1 MHLRKF
7 LLLGI
12 SLIAVSIITAKTPL
26 FISNQPQDEM
36 DAWVDSVYNSMT
48 PEQRVG
54 QLIAQSF
61 QSKDVNAAKRQ
72 IKSTVEKYHI
82 GWAYFSS
89 GKAEHYA
96 ELANYVNSISS
107 TPVAIAL
114 DGEWGLSM
122 RMPDTP
128 RFPKNMMLGAV
139 QDDMLIYE
147 YGREMAREC
156 KEIGVNVNFAPTADV
171 NSNPLNPVIG
181 TRSFGEDAENVA
193 HKVVAYSRGLEDGGV
208 LSVAKHF
215 PGHGDTEKDSH
226 KTLPIVDRS
235 LASIESIDLVPFQAY
250 TNAGLSGVMVGHLQ
264 IPALKTGN
272 NPTSLTPSV
281 VTGLLKQRL
290 GFGGLV
296 FTDALTMQGARK
308 SGNPNGLRAF
318 LAGADVLLEPYN
330 LEKSF
335 NELLDYYNQ
344 GGDKQKSIELTCK
357 KVLRYKYA
365 LGLNNY
371 KPVNIDGMME
381 RINSRH
387 AQLVLRKLYA
397 AAMTIVKN
405 DGDCLPVKH
414 LENKVSV
421 AVAGEKVD
429 DAKVFTQTCALYT
442 DITTHHLTE
451 HNAESWA
458 EDNDSA
464 SALVIGV
471 FNNNGGTKRAIAKAI
486 AKAGKSKVD
495 LVCFIK
501 PYDLA
506 DFSEEIAGSAAVIE
520 AYEDH
525 AFAQEYAAQV
535 VFGGSDASGRMPVSV
550 AGVAKV
556 GDGVT
561 VMASRLGYDVP
572 EAVGLDQKLVEQ
584 IDSIANLGVKAG
596 AFPGCQVIVAR
607 HGKIVVKKSYGYTDN
622 GKDDAVNGNTLYD
635 LASVSKATGT
645 LSGIMKAVDDKKLNI
660 NGFLSDYIPQLK
672 GSSKG
677 VLTIRD
683 LLFHETGMPPSLSIY
698 EQMTDPKSYTGALS
712 VGKKSA
718 NYKRFAGGAYINN
731 TAHVRS
737 DITSPKRT
745 DEFNVQ
751 IGKNLWVGQITMDSV
766 MNMIYNE
773 RQRTNHNYVYSCL
786 NFCLLRQ
793 AEENVT
799 GVRHDRYVYDNIF
812 HRIGA
817 FRTVYR
823 PLDFFPEK
831 EIAATELD
839 EYFREGYIRGVVHDE
854 TAAFSGGIQGNA
866 GLFSNANDLAK
877 LCQMWLFG
885 GMYGGER
892 ILSQSTVNTFLTMR
906 SLNSHR
912 GLGFDKPNFKRP
924 SYSSITD
931 AASAEVVG
939 HTGFTGTSFWVDP
952 KEDLIYIFL
961 SNRVCPSR
969 NNPAFSKIGARYN
982 IFDYIYD
989 SIKRNAKQ

>member
-1 MHLRKF
+1 MHIRNI
-7 LLLGI
+7 LLIGLSFVAAG
-12 SLIAVSIITAKTPL
+12 LITAKTPL

-36 DAWVDSVYNSMT
+36 EAWVDSVYNSMT

-54 QLIAQSF
+54 QLIAQCY
-61 QSKDVNAAKRQ
+61 QTKDVNAAKRE
-72 IKSTVEKYHI
+72 IKSDVEKYHI
-82 GWAYFSS
+82 GWAYFAT
-89 GKAEHYA
+89 GKAEHHA
-96 ELANYVNSISS
+96 ELANYVNSVSA
-107 TPVAIAL
+107 TPVAIGL

-156 KEIGVNVNFAPTADV
+156 REVGVNVNFAPTADV

-181 TRSFGEDAENVA
+181 TRSFGEDPDNVA

-215 PGHGDTEKDSH
+215 PGHGNTEKDSH
-226 KTLPIVDRS
+226 KTLPVVDRS
-235 LASIESIDLVPFQAY
+235 LASIEAIDLVPFKTY
-250 TNAGLSGVMVGHLQ
+250 TDAGLSGVMVGHLQ

-272 NPTSLTPSV
+272 NPTSMTPSV
-281 VTGLLKQRL
+281 VTGLLKQKL
-290 GFGGLV
+290 GFDGLV

-308 SGNPNGLRAF
+308 SGKPNGLKAF

-330 LEKSF
+330 VGKSF
-335 NELLDYYNQ
+335 DELLDFYNK
-344 GGDKQKSIELTCK
+344 GGDKQKAIELTCK
-357 KVLRYKYA
+357 KILRYKYA
-365 LGLNNY
+365 LGLNHY
-371 KPVNIDGMME
+371 KPVVIDGMMD
-381 RINSRH
+381 RINTRQ
-387 AQLVLRKLYA
+387 AALVLRKLYA
-397 AAMTIVKN
+397 ASMTILKN
-405 DGDCLPVKH
+405 DNGALPVKH
-414 LENKVSV
+414 LEDAVAV
-421 AVAGEKVD
+421 AVAGESMD
-429 DAKVFTQTCALYT
+429 DAKQFVQTCARYT
-442 DITTHHLTE
+442 DVSTHHLTE
-451 HNAESWA
+451 HNASSWVD
-458 EDNDSA
+458 DNASA

-471 FNNNGGTKRAIAKAI
+471 FNNNAGTRRAVEHAV
-486 AKAGKSKVD
+486 AKAGKDKVV
-495 LVCFIK
+495 LVFFIK

-506 DFSEEIAGSAAVIE
+506 DFSTAIAGSGAVVE

-525 AFAQEYAAQV
+525 VYAQDYAAQV
-535 VFGGSDASGRMPVSV
+535 VFGGSDATGRIPVTVSN
-550 AGVAKV
+550 VAKA
-556 GDGVT
+556 GEGVT

-572 EAVGLDQKLVEQ
+572 EAVGLDYKLVEQ

-596 AFPGCQVIVAR
+596 AFPGCQVLVAR
-607 HGKIVVKKSYGYTDN
+607 HGKVVVRRSYGYTDN
-622 GKDDAVNGNTLYD
+622 TKADAVDGNTLFD

-645 LSGIMKAVDDKKLNI
+645 LSGIMKAVDDKKISI

-672 GSSKG
+672 GTSKG

-683 LLFHETGMPPSLSIY
+683 LLFHETGMPPSLNIY
-698 EQMTDPKSYTGALS
+698 ELMTDPSSYTGALS

-718 NYKRFAGGAYINN
+718 GYSRFAGGAWINN
-731 TAHVRS
+731 TARVRT

-745 DEFNVQ
+745 DVFNVQ
-751 IGKNLWVGQITMDSV
+751 IGKNLWVGQPTMDSI
-766 MNMIYNE
+766 MNMIYNQ
-773 RQRTNHNYVYSCL
+773 RQRANHSYVYSCL

-793 AEENVT
+793 AEENMT
-799 GVRHDRYVYDNIF
+799 GERHDKYVYDNIF
-812 HRIGA
+812 HPLGA

-823 PLDFFPEK
+823 PLDHFSKK

-839 EYFREGYIRGVVHDE
+839 EYFRDGLVCGVVHDE

-924 SYSSITD
+924 DYSSITD

-969 NNPAFSKIGARYN
+969 NNPAFSRVGARYN

-989 SIKRNAKQ
+989 SIRRNAKQ